1 MAKKNKIRSMRFSDE
16 IIEMIESQQGE
27 NFSQKFENLVTRCMW
42 ELPNK
47 ERDLRRVEQQ
57 LDKQRHELQKMQT
70 KISRY
75 QEKLKTFD
83 QLFDHLD
90 RTFDELC
97 RQGQL

>member
-1 MAKKNKIRSMRFSDE
+1 MAKKNNIRSMRFSDE

-47 ERDLRRVEQQ
+47 EKDLRRVEQQ
-57 LDKQRHELQKMQT
+57 LDKQRHELQRMQS
-70 KISRY
+70 KVYRY

-83 QLFDHLD
+83 QLFDLLSKNFND
-90 RTFDELC
+90 LSKM
-97 RQGQL
+97 